1 MKTIS
6 KIEKNESRGSGV
18 SGDRNGDRLS
28 KGNEKVGY
36 QVPKVIPAVK
46 IEVVPDVK
54 SERVEKLLEG
64 VEKREI
70 PADKKVENLKVEN
83 LKVENQGEN
92 DQKIEED
99 AKSTT
104 STDILASSNLF
115 FVLQKLLMSDDG
127 GNLVDELQGVNR
139 SLHSIAVSASRIAK
153 ALEIAGLERQR
164 KPVRDD
170 RDVERV
176 EKGERVERVE
186 VEKGDRGERGES
198 NRRRR
203 KKSKKR
209 RSLE

>member
-6 KIEKNESRGSGV
+6 KIEKNESRGSG
-18 SGDRNGDRLS
+18 DRNGDRKLS

-54 SERVEKLLEG
+54 SERVEKPLEG

-83 LKVENQGEN
+83 LKAENQGEN

-186 VEKGDRGERGES
+186 QGEKGES